1 MCVGLDDRMVTGC
14 HRYRVMTKRVYGWMI
29 GWLLVVID
37 IE

>member
-1 MCVGLDDRMVTGC
+1 MVTGC

-37 IE
+37 IER

>member
-1 MCVGLDDRMVTGC
+1 MVTGC

-29 GWLLVVID
+29 GWLLAVID